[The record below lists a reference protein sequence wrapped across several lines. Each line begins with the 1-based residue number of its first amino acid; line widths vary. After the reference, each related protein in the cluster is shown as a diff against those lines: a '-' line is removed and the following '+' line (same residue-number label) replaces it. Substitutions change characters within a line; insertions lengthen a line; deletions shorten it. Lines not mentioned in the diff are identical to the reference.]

1 MSVTAY
7 SNFPKIDSGTVISSN
22 QSSNRPITARED
34 TENNGTIKTTSGRGK
49 FLSTK
54 SKNEINDKEVVSIL
68 EDFRIAYPIKE
79 QFKTV
84 VGNIE
89 EGEKES
95 SKNAQ
100 KYNKTFSGS
109 FGMML
114 PGNKLGKMMKNTVY
128 GGIHTLKQMKLK
140 EKQEMFKKSIF
151 TKLIPP
157 HSKLRTSHS
166 SSAALKRKVEDNN
179 KYGPFLNFD
188 YEAFNKKVEITNPLV
203 KKYLESINFFGPYFS
218 YCPPCRNRNFE
229 FYQNLEPN
237 QCIDIIKWIKKA
249 KGKSLVFNKEIKK
262 TKKEVIQ

>member
-1 MSVTAY
+1 MRSKNMSVTAY

-79 QFKTV
+79 KFKTV

-89 EGEKES
+89 EGE
-95 SKNAQ
+95 
-100 KYNKTFSGS
+100 
-109 FGMML
+109 
-114 PGNKLGKMMKNTVY
+114 
-128 GGIHTLKQMKLK
+128 
-140 EKQEMFKKSIF
+140 
-151 TKLIPP
+151 
-157 HSKLRTSHS
+157 
-166 SSAALKRKVEDNN
+166 
-179 KYGPFLNFD
+179 
-188 YEAFNKKVEITNPLV
+188 
-203 KKYLESINFFGPYFS
+203 
-218 YCPPCRNRNFE
+218 
-229 FYQNLEPN
+229 PN
-237 QCIDIIKWIKKA
+237 QCIDIIKRIKKA